1 MSKAQQNK
9 YNKLKLARL
18 DIVASLYKR
27 GWTYRKIQDEVKRRL
42 NLATYSL
49 GSVKNDVDTLLA
61 EWRASRLSDIDDLVQ
76 LELERIDEACHEL
89 WGQWEL
95 SKESTEKTSTRK
107 KATGIGRTGG
117 SPGGLENR
125 SVETTTEEQKR
136 LGNPAYI
143 AEIRQQLQERR
154 KLLGLY
160 SPEKAIIK
168 TESDMTREDIENEL
182 ARLEK
187 LTATE

>member
-1 MSKAQQNK
+1 MSAAQQNK
-9 YNKLKLARL
+9 RNKLKLARL
-18 DIVASLYKR
+18 EIVASLYKR

-42 NLATYSL
+42 DLPTYSL
-49 GSVKNDVDTLLA
+49 GSVKNDVQSLLS
-61 EWRASRLSDIDDLVQ
+61 EWRDARLGDIDDLVQ
-76 LELERIDEACHEL
+76 LELERIDEACIEL

-95 SKESTEKTSTRK
+95 SKENIEKTSTRK
-107 KATGIGRTGG
+107 KATGIGRAGG
-117 SPGGLENR
+117 NAGGLENR
-125 SVETTTEEQKR
+125 SVETMTEEQKR

-168 TESDMTREDIENEL
+168 TDGGMTREDIEKEL
-182 ARLEK
+182 ERLER
-187 LTATE
+187 LTSK